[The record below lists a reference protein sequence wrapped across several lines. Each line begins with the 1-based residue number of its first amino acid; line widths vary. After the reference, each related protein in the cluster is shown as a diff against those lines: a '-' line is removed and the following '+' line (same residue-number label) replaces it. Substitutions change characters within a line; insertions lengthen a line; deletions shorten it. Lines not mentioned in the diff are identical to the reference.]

1 MTSGRLE
8 TEAAAE
14 TYASAA
20 PAAGPWVD
28 VVALDELTPGRG
40 VAALVGGRQVAIFLV
55 AGGELFAVDNFD
67 PFSEAYVL
75 SRGLVGDRDGVPKV
89 ASPMY
94 KQSFD
99 LRTGRCLDD
108 DSVRI
113 TAYPVRVESGRVE
126 VAVQPA
132 SGP

>member
-1 MTSGRLE
+1 MTSGHLE
-8 TEAAAE
+8 TESDAGAAL
-14 TYASAA
+14 
-20 PAAGPWVD
+20 AAGAWVD

-55 AGGELFAVDNFD
+55 AGGELFAVDNHD
-67 PFSEAYVL
+67 PFSETYVL

-99 LRTGRCLDD
+99 LRTGRCIDD

-113 TAYPVRVESGRVE
+113 AVYPVRVESGRVQ
-126 VAVQPA
+126 VTVQPA

>member
-1 MTSGRLE
+1 MTSGHLE
-8 TEAAAE
+8 TESDAGAAL
-14 TYASAA
+14 
-20 PAAGPWVD
+20 AAGAWVD

-55 AGGELFAVDNFD
+55 AGGELFAVDNHD
-67 PFSEAYVL
+67 PFSATYVL

-113 TAYPVRVESGRVE
+113 PVYPVRVESGRVQ
-126 VAVQPA
+126 VTAQPA

>member
-1 MTSGRLE
+1 MTSGRIE
-8 TEAAAE
+8 TESDAGAALAAE
-14 TYASAA
+14 A
-20 PAAGPWVD
+20 WVD

-40 VAALVGGRQVAIFLV
+40 VAALVGGRQVAIFVV
-55 AGGELFAVDNFD
+55 ASGELFAVDNHD
-67 PFSEAYVL
+67 PFSETYVL

-113 TAYPVRVESGRVE
+113 PVYPVRVESGRVQ
-126 VAVQPA
+126 VTAQPA

>member
-1 MTSGRLE
+1 MTSGHLE
-8 TEAAAE
+8 TEPDAGAAL
-14 TYASAA
+14 
-20 PAAGPWVD
+20 AAGAWVD

-40 VAALVGGRQVAIFLV
+40 VAALVGGRQVAIYLV
-55 AGGELFAVDNFD
+55 AGGELFAVDNHD
-67 PFSEAYVL
+67 PFSKTYVL

-113 TAYPVRVESGRVE
+113 PVYPVRVESGRVQ
-126 VAVQPA
+126 VTVQPA